1 MSQTVKMIAAAVL
14 CLAAVQAPAEELKV
28 VYFGNSFLENSVP
41 WFHPTLAKSAGKEL
55 KVQTFL
61 GPGWQIWMHVDAMR
75 RNPDG
80 HARKT
85 LTSGEWN
92 AVVIQHFGTHPGI
105 KDNVRRSVFV
115 NQEFDA
121 PRDVSDLASA
131 AEIIDLLLASSK
143 NPNEARVFIYS
154 SWPGIPG
161 VGELQRRIRE
171 EAEKPFREAG
181 RSREDTL
188 KVLKERKPTL
198 EEMEPL
204 VRQFN
209 YSEHWLARYEWN
221 PEVPWQSKNAHSRD
235 YITRLM
241 DELRAK
247 YPELAKAG
255 RLRLIPNGE
264 VFLALDRKARAGQ
277 LPGIDNIGRFS
288 TDGGHVRA
296 GLPRFTLAA
305 TCYAVMFNEHPGKL
319 DYAIYNDKEN
329 YRNEKLPQ
337 PGYVHWP
344 DLGELIE
351 ITPKRAKVVADTV
364 WEVVRENQYT
374 GVCDGPGLADS
385 KGRRQNAALK
395 GEVRHVRIE
404 DGGGL
409 GARLGIAIK
418 AAVF

>member
-1 MSQTVKMIAAAVL
+1 MCYRIQWIVVAGL
-14 CLAAVQAPAEELKV
+14 CLAAVPTPAEELKV

-41 WFHPTLAKSAGKEL
+41 WFHPTLARSLGKEL
-55 KVQTFL
+55 KVQAFL

-75 RNPDG
+75 RNPDS

-85 LTSGEWN
+85 LTSGQWN
-92 AVVIQHFGTHPGI
+92 AVLIQHFGTHPGL
-105 KDNVRRSVFV
+105 KDNVRKSVFL
-115 NQEFDA
+115 NQQFDE

-131 AEIIDLLLASSK
+131 AEIIDLFLAAAK
-143 NPNEARVFIYS
+143 NPNEARVFIYN

-161 VGELQRRIRE
+161 VAELQKRIRE
-171 EAEKPFREAG
+171 EAERSFKGAG
-181 RSREDTL
+181 QSRQQTL
-188 KVLKERKPTL
+188 KALKERKPTP
-198 EEMEPL
+198 EEMDPL

-209 YSEHWLARYEWN
+209 YSEHWLGLYRWN
-221 PEVPWQSKNAHSRD
+221 PKVPWESKNAHSRD
-235 YITRLM
+235 YMTRLM

-247 YPELAKAG
+247 YPDLAKTG

-277 LPGIDNIGRFS
+277 LPGIDNIGRFY

-305 TCYAVMFNEHPGKL
+305 TCYAVMFGEHPGGL

-351 ITPKRAKVVADTV
+351 ITPERAKVVTDTV
-364 WEVVRENQYT
+364 WEVVRQNRYT
-374 GVCDGPGLADS
+374 L
-385 KGRRQNAALK
+385 RER
-395 GEVRHVRIE
+395 
-404 DGGGL
+404 
-409 GARLGIAIK
+409 
-418 AAVF
+418 